1 MHLLLYRAGCLIG
14 HIRAK
19 GLVTNLML
27 TVKVTEDSR
36 FCFAGVHKG
45 SMEMIAL
52 DLGKL
57 PSWSEL
63 SNAASAKRKIAY
75 NDLITNHSRSDPKLR
90 GFGAVIRV
98 QGARNTVFGTCESAK
113 YILACGRGIKNV
125 HLWTFSPDS
134 AGGPEW
140 SFVYDVASNGNT
152 IEQVNFRDGGR
163 QTHSKSAGMCVRV
176 WDMSASANQSPASVT
191 PVASSSSTANDSVAT
206 NSNSTVVSEDE
217 EEDKSS
223 ETSTLVSSKL
233 AYEDI
238 PNSNDVRVFS
248 GQMGFGGTYEFAMV
262 NLDAPRWA
270 NR

>member
-1 MHLLLYRAGCLIG
+1 MHLLHRRTGCLIG

-57 PSWSEL
+57 PSWSEQ
-63 SNAASAKRKIAY
+63 SSAATTKRKISY
-75 NDLITNHSRSDPKLR
+75 KDLITNHSHSDPKLR

-98 QGARNTVFGTCESAK
+98 QGARNTVFGACESAK
-113 YILACGRGIKNV
+113 YVLACGRGIKNV

-163 QTHSKSAGMCVRV
+163 QTHSKSAGMCARV
-176 WDMSASANQSPASVT
+176 WDMSASANQSPAAVT
-191 PVASSSSTANDSVAT
+191 PVGASSLVAHDSVVAAT
-206 NSNSTVVSEDE
+206 NNASEDE
-217 EEDKSS
+217 EDDKNS
-223 ETSTLVSSKL
+223 ESSTLVSSKL

-238 PNSNDVRVFS
+238 PNSHDVRVFS